1 MWFLRVLLTR
11 RSHSKVDTLFLCWL
25 ADLKAILIGLISS
38 LLAWAIV
45 ENHRVD

>member
-1 MWFLRVLLTR
+1 M
-11 RSHSKVDTLFLCWL
+11 DTLFLCWL
-25 ADLKAILIGLISS
+25 ADLKAAFIGLISS